1 MTKISYK
8 IYVKGK
14 LHGIYRTT
22 EARQAALKK
31 IMQDKTLQPGDIT
44 CHMSVEV

>member
-1 MTKISYK
+1 MSKISYK

-14 LHGIYRTT
+14 LYGTYRTT

-31 IMQDKTLQPGDIT
+31 ILQDKTLKLDDINIQ
-44 CHMSVEV
+44 MSIDV